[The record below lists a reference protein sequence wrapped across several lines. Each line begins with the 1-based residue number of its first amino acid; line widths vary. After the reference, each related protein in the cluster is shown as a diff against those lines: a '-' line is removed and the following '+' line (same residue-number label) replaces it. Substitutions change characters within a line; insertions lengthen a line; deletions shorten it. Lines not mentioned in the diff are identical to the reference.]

1 MVRYRQIL
9 IHCARTEQLCARND
23 GPPSVKA
30 TRVAFTVATKSK
42 SSSSRSSTRR
52 SQTSHAKN
60 ARGRAPA
67 KGRSTAAKRKTA
79 SSKAA
84 PRPSDTLN
92 EALNGRGP
100 DLIGLFLIGIAVLSA
115 LGIYTSTSGI
125 LGRAFDEGFGW
136 LMGVFRYFAPIVIA
150 AAGIAVIRRGEQS
163 HVLPPRFVVGGIA
176 AAVSMTGL
184 VHLAGNSPAWGSSLD
199 DLSRAGGIL
208 GLIVG
213 GPLLAI
219 ASFWGALLIL
229 LLLGLGGLVV
239 MTGLSLQALLDGLLV
254 GTRRMVGAAADGT
267 RSLFVIS
274 DYERTYVADDILL
287 DEEYDNFGG
296 PQVHVGGRVAGAP
309 DVDESTGADVDGQT
323 IEIPVPREEEPV
335 EPAKAANTVFD
346 QDAGAADVPT
356 PTVVVPQPA
365 PPQQLETELA
375 LTADGDRDWVLP
387 PMSMLGRSGSQ
398 NVDQDAVIARGRTL
412 ERALAEHGVETRLIN
427 MVVGPTVTRFELEL
441 GLGVKVAKV
450 KNLSDDIAYAMA
462 SKDVRIIAPIPGK
475 QAIGVEVPNEER
487 QIIAVGDILSSQEAQ
502 DANGAMEVAIGR
514 DINGKS
520 LLADLS
526 KMPHTLVAG
535 ATGAGKSSGINSII
549 TSLLMRN
556 TPDDVRMILIDPK
569 RVEMTQYE
577 RIPHLLTQPVT
588 DPKKAANAL
597 AWAVR
602 EMERRYELLEECRF
616 RDIGGY
622 NAAYDE
628 GKIKAKPGQLG
639 ADGEP
644 RRFTRLPYIL
654 VVVDEL
660 ADLMMVAARDVEDS
674 IVRIGQKARAV
685 GIHMVIATQRPSVD
699 VITGLI
705 KANVPA
711 RIAYAVSSMQDSRVI
726 LGAPGA
732 ERLVGK
738 GDLLFQ
744 DPTSSTPM
752 RLQGAWVEESEV
764 KRIVKHWRK
773 QGAEVVSTNESEVL
787 GGADVSPEAVA
798 APTATPA
805 AVAAPTSPAPSAAPA
820 AAPSLAESA
829 DAAATAAPTIDLTG
843 MPGMPS
849 STPAAGSD
857 AITADR
863 PADDDTDD
871 LLWQAMELVVSSG
884 LGSTSMLQRKLR
896 VGFSRAGRIMDEL
909 EQKGIVGPSEG
920 SKAREVLLSPEQL
933 QQLRNGQ

>member
-1 MVRYRQIL
+1 M
-9 IHCARTEQLCARND
+9 
-23 GPPSVKA
+23 
-30 TRVAFTVATKSK
+30 ATKSK
-42 SSSSRSSTRR
+42 SSSASSRSSTRR
-52 SQTSHAKN
+52 APSSRAKTS
-60 ARGRAPA
+60 RGRAPA
-67 KGRSTAAKRKTA
+67 SRRTTSTKRKTTTRSTAKGST
-79 SSKAA
+79 S
-84 PRPSDTLN
+84 TLN
-92 EALNGRGP
+92 EALHGRGP
-100 DLIGLFLIGIAVLSA
+100 DLIGLFLLAVAVLAA
-115 LGIYTSTSGI
+115 LGIYTGTSGI

-136 LMGVFRYFAPIVIA
+136 IMGVFRYLAPVVIA
-150 AAGIAVIRRGEQS
+150 AAGIAVIRRGDQT
-163 HVLPPRFVVGGIA
+163 HALPPRFVVGGLA

-184 VHLAGNSPAWGSSLD
+184 VHLAGNSPSWGSGVD
-199 DLSRAGGIL
+199 ALSRAGGIM
-208 GLIVG
+208 GLLVG

-219 ASFWGALLIL
+219 ASFWGALFIL
-229 LLLGLGGLVV
+229 LVLGFGGLIV
-239 MTGLSLQALLDGLLV
+239 MTGLSLQSIVDGFV
-254 GTRRMVGAAADGT
+254 SGGRSVVGAAADGT
-267 RSLFVIS
+267 RSLFVI
-274 DYERTYVADDILL
+274 DDRERTYVADDILL
-287 DEEYDNFGG
+287 DEEYGVDTFDG
-296 PQVHVGGRVAGAP
+296 PQVHIGGKVASPPEP
-309 DVDESTGADVDGQT
+309 DTSLDAAAAAGKT
-323 IEIPVPREEEPV
+323 IEIPVPRDNEDESQTAAPV
-335 EPAKAANTVFD
+335 SGVFD
-346 QDAGAADVPT
+346 QDAGPT
-356 PTVVVPQPA
+356 HAPAPTVVVPQPA

-375 LTADGDRDWVLP
+375 LTADSDRTWVLP

-398 NVDQDAVIARGRTL
+398 NVDQEAVIARGRTL

-487 QIIAVGDILSSQEAQ
+487 QIIAVGDILSSQEAR
-502 DANGAMEVAIGR
+502 DASGAMEVAIGR

-622 NAAYDE
+622 NKAFDE
-628 GKIKAKPGQLG
+628 GQVKAKLGQLG
-639 ADGEP
+639 PDGEP
-644 RRFTRLPYIL
+644 RTFTRLPYIL

-738 GDLLFQ
+738 GDMLFQ
-744 DPTSSTPM
+744 DPTSSTPL

-764 KRIVKHWRK
+764 KKIVKHWRK
-773 QGAEVVSTNESEVL
+773 QGAEVVTTNESEVL
-787 GGADVSPEAVA
+787 GGADVSPEATA
-798 APTATPA
+798 APTL
-805 AVAAPTSPAPSAAPA
+805 PSAAPSQTMPA
-820 AAPSLAESA
+820 STERGFESA
-829 DAAATAAPTIDLTG
+829 DAAATAAPGLDLSG
-843 MPGMPS
+843 MPGMPTAQPAT
-849 STPAAGSD
+849 STD
-857 AITADR
+857 FITADR

-920 SKAREVLLSPEQL
+920 SKARDVLLSPEQL

>member
-1 MVRYRQIL
+1 
-9 IHCARTEQLCARND
+9 
-23 GPPSVKA
+23 
-30 TRVAFTVATKSK
+30 VATKSK
-42 SSSSRSSTRR
+42 TSSSRSRASKRSTASSASKTRQ
-52 SQTSHAKN
+52 S
-60 ARGRAPA
+60 RGRAPA
-67 KGRSTAAKRKTA
+67 KPSSSTRKA
-79 SSKAA
+79 IV
-84 PRPSDTLN
+84 RPTLVQTTR
-92 EALNGRGP
+92 EALDGRGA
-100 DLIGLFLIGIAVLSA
+100 DLLGLFLIVTGVLAA
-115 LGIYTSTSGI
+115 LGIFTETSGL

-136 LMGVFRYFAPIVIA
+136 AIGVFRYLAPFVIVV
-150 AAGIAVIRRGEQS
+150 AGLAVIRRGGEPHS
-163 HVLPPRFVVGGIA
+163 LPPHFIVGGIA
-176 AAVSMTGL
+176 AVVATTGL
-184 VHLAGNSPAWGSSLD
+184 VHLAGDSPSWGSTVAE
-199 DLSRAGGIL
+199 LSSAGGVL
-208 GLIVG
+208 GLTVG
-213 GPLLAI
+213 GPLLTI

-229 LLLGLGGLVV
+229 LALGVGGLIV
-239 MTGLSLQALLDGLLV
+239 MTGISLQKLIE
-254 GTRRMVGAAADGT
+254 GTVRRARPLAGAAASGT
-267 RSLFVIS
+267 KSLFVMDRDS
-274 DYERTYVADDILL
+274 DMIDLRDAGPIAEPSVQVG
-287 DEEYDNFGG
+287 GG
-296 PQVHVGGRVAGAP
+296 PE
-309 DVDESTGADVDGQT
+309 DSFIDDDGTTHDAT
-323 IEIPVPREEEPV
+323 IEIPVPPPEPSAHV
-335 EPAKAANTVFD
+335 VPDAGKALFNQDDAAPSPTVF
-346 QDAGAADVPT
+346 VPNL
-356 PTVVVPQPA
+356 A
-365 PPQQLETELA
+365 HEPQQLETELA
-375 LTADGDRDWVLP
+375 VTTPGDRTWVLP
-387 PMSMLGRSGSQ
+387 SMSLLSRSNSQ
-398 NVDQDAVIARGRTL
+398 DVDQEAVIARGRTL

-441 GLGVKVAKV
+441 GLGVKVSRV

-462 SKDVRIIAPIPGK
+462 SADVRIIAPIPGK
-475 QAIGVEVPNEER
+475 QAIGVEVPNENR
-487 QIIAVGDILSSQEAQ
+487 QIIAVGDILASAEARK
-502 DANGAMEVAIGR
+502 AVGPMEVAIGR

-588 DPKKAANAL
+588 DPKKASNAL

-622 NAAYDE
+622 NNAFDK
-628 GKIKAKPGQLG
+628 GKVKAKKGQLG
-639 ADGEP
+639 PDGEP
-644 RRFTRLPYIL
+644 RTFKRLPYIL

-711 RIAYAVSSMQDSRVI
+711 RVAYAVSSMQDSRVI
-726 LGAPGA
+726 LGSPGA

-738 GDLLFQ
+738 GDMLFQ
-744 DPTSSTPM
+744 DPTSSTPI

-764 KRIVKHWRK
+764 KKIVDHWRQ
-773 QGAEVVSTNESEVL
+773 QGHDEISTADSEVL
-787 GGADVSPEAVA
+787 GSGSSQSIEDLPVNPDTDGAVA
-798 APTATPA
+798 P
-805 AVAAPTSPAPSAAPA
+805 VA
-820 AAPSLAESA
+820 AAP
-829 DAAATAAPTIDLTG
+829 DLSG
-843 MPGMPS
+843 MPGLSAP
-849 STPAAGSD
+849 PAAGSD
-857 AITADR
+857 MITADR
-863 PADDDTDD
+863 PSNDDTDE

-920 SKAREVLLSPEQL
+920 SKARGVLLTVEQL
-933 QQLRNGQ
+933 QELRNGS

>member
-1 MVRYRQIL
+1 MAQTVR
-9 IHCARTEQLCARND
+9 
-23 GPPSVKA
+23 
-30 TRVAFTVATKSK
+30 
-42 SSSSRSSTRR
+42 
-52 SQTSHAKN
+52 
-60 ARGRAPA
+60 
-67 KGRSTAAKRKTA
+67 
-79 SSKAA
+79 
-84 PRPSDTLN
+84 
-92 EALNGRGP
+92 EALAGRGA
-100 DLIGLFLIGIAVLSA
+100 DLLGLFLIVSGVLAA
-115 LGIYTSTSGI
+115 LGIYTETSGL
-125 LGRAFDEGFGW
+125 LGQAFDDGFGW
-136 LMGVFRYFAPIVIA
+136 VMGVFRYLAPFVIIA
-150 AAGIAVIRRGEQS
+150 AGLAVIRRGGEP
-163 HVLPPRFVVGGIA
+163 HALPPHFIVGGV
-176 AAVSMTGL
+176 AAVVSTTGL
-184 VHLAGNSPAWGSSLD
+184 VHLAGDSPAWGSSLAEFA
-199 DLSRAGGIL
+199 SAGGVL
-208 GLIVG
+208 GLLVG

-229 LLLGLGGLVV
+229 LAVGIGGLIV
-239 MTGLSLQALLDGLLV
+239 MTGLSLQTLIQ
-254 GTRRMVGAAADGT
+254 GTVDRAKPLAGAAANGT
-267 RSLFVIS
+267 RSLFVM
-274 DYERTYVADDILL
+274 ERDGDVIDLR
-287 DEEYDNFGG
+287 DETHDEPSVQVGG
-296 PQVHVGGRVAGAP
+296 PTDDAF
-309 DVDESTGADVDGQT
+309 VDEDGLPRDAT
-323 IEIPVPREEEPV
+323 IEIPVPPLEPDTL
-335 EPAKAANTVFD
+335 EAEDTAEATPAVFD
-346 QDAGAADVPT
+346 QDLPAAA
-356 PTVVVPQPA
+356 PTVVVPNA
-365 PPQQLETELA
+365 AAEPQQLETELA
-375 LTADGDRDWVLP
+375 VTTQGDRTWILP
-387 PMSMLGRSGSQ
+387 SMSLLSRSNSQ
-398 NVDQDAVIARGRTL
+398 DVDQDAVIARGRTL

-441 GLGVKVAKV
+441 GLGVKVSKV

-462 SKDVRIIAPIPGK
+462 SPDVRIIAPIPGK
-475 QAIGVEVPNEER
+475 QAIGVEVPNDDR
-487 QIIAVGDILSSQEAQ
+487 QIIAVGDILSSSEARR
-502 DANGAMEVAIGR
+502 ASGPMEVAIGR

-622 NAAYDE
+622 NEAFDK
-628 GKIKAKPGQLG
+628 GKVKAKKGELG
-639 ADGEP
+639 PDGEP
-644 RRFTRLPYIL
+644 RQFKRLPYIL

-738 GDLLFQ
+738 GDMLFQ

-764 KRIVKHWRK
+764 KKIVDHWRQ
-773 QGAEVVSTNESEVL
+773 QGYDEVSSQESEVL
-787 GGADVSPEAVA
+787 GGQQPALPEEPGQVADGV
-798 APTATPA
+798 PTALSA
-805 AVAAPTSPAPSAAPA
+805 GSP
-820 AAPSLAESA
+820 
-829 DAAATAAPTIDLTG
+829 DLTG
-843 MPGMPS
+843 MPGLAA
-849 STPAAGSD
+849 PAALAAD
-857 AITADR
+857 MITADR
-863 PADDDTDD
+863 PADDDADE

-920 SKAREVLLSPEQL
+920 SKAREVLLTVEQL
-933 QQLRNGQ
+933 QELRNG

>member
-1 MVRYRQIL
+1 M
-9 IHCARTEQLCARND
+9 
-23 GPPSVKA
+23 A
-30 TRVAFTVATKSK
+30 TRSK
-42 SSSSRSSTRR
+42 SGTTASRSSARR
-52 SQTSHAKN
+52 SQTTRAKN
-60 ARGRAPA
+60 SRGRAPA
-67 KGRSTAAKRKTA
+67 KGSKTTSRKTVA
-79 SSKAA
+79 KKSTS
-84 PRPSDTLN
+84 PRPSDTLV
-92 EALNGRGP
+92 EALDGRGP
-100 DLIGLFLIGIAVLSA
+100 DLIGLFLIAVAVLAA

-136 LMGVFRYFAPIVIA
+136 IMGVFRYFAPVVIA
-150 AAGIAVIRRGEQS
+150 AAGVAVIRRGDQAHS
-163 HVLPPRFVVGGIA
+163 LPPRFVVGGIA

-184 VHLAGNSPAWGSSLD
+184 VHLAGDSPAWGSPVEEFA
-199 DLSRAGGIL
+199 RAGGVL
-208 GLIVG
+208 GLLVG

-219 ASFWGALLIL
+219 ASFWGALFIL
-229 LLLGLGGLVV
+229 LVVGFGGLIV
-239 MTGLSLQALLDGLLV
+239 MTGLSLQAVLDTLFS
-254 GTRRMVGAAADGT
+254 GTKTVVGAAADGT
-267 RSLFVIS
+267 RSLFVINEHPNEH
-274 DYERTYVADDILL
+274 DIDLTDDIL
-287 DEEYDNFGG
+287 ENE
-296 PQVHVGGRVAGAP
+296 PQVHIGGRVAGSRPEPATL
-309 DVDESTGADVDGQT
+309 DEQAEAGRT
-323 IEIPVPREEEPV
+323 IEIPVPPADDPDPKAGKTKSAAEPIS
-335 EPAKAANTVFD
+335 TVFD
-346 QDAGAADVPT
+346 QDAGAPSAPT

-375 LTADGDRDWVLP
+375 LTVDGDHNWVLP
-387 PMSMLGRSGSQ
+387 PMSILGQSGSQ
-398 NVDQDAVIARGRTL
+398 DVDQDAVIARGRTL

-475 QAIGVEVPNEER
+475 QAIGVEVPNEQR
-487 QIIAVGDILSSQEAQ
+487 QIIAVGDILSSAEAQ
-502 DANGAMEVAIGR
+502 AADGAMEVAIGR

-622 NAAYDE
+622 NKAYDD
-628 GKIKAKPGQLG
+628 GQVKAKKGQLG
-639 ADGEP
+639 PDGEP
-644 RRFTRLPYIL
+644 RKFTRLPYIL

-744 DPTSSTPM
+744 DPTSSTPL
-752 RLQGAWVEESEV
+752 RLQGAWVEEAEV
-764 KRIVKHWRK
+764 KKIVKHWRS
-773 QGAEVVSTNESEVL
+773 QGAEVVSSNESEVL
-787 GGADVSPEAVA
+787 GGADVSPESV
-798 APTATPA
+798 
-805 AVAAPTSPAPSAAPA
+805 AAPA
-820 AAPSLAESA
+820 AEPPLQTPAPTAQNGAASETDSA
-829 DAAATAAPTIDLTG
+829 DTAATAAPAIDLTG
-843 MPGMPS
+843 MPGIAPAA
-849 STPAAGSD
+849 PAAGTD
-857 AITADR
+857 FITADR
-863 PADDDTDD
+863 PADDDTDE

-920 SKAREVLLSPEQL
+920 SKARDVLLSPEQL

>member
-1 MVRYRQIL
+1 M
-9 IHCARTEQLCARND
+9 
-23 GPPSVKA
+23 
-30 TRVAFTVATKSK
+30 ATKSK
-42 SSSSRSSTRR
+42 TSSSRSRSTGSR
-52 SQTSHAKN
+52 AKN
-60 ARGRAPA
+60 SRGRTPA
-67 KGRSTAAKRKTA
+67 SRKGTTTRKTAAKSTAKKRSTRKP
-79 SSKAA
+79 AA
-84 PRPSDTLN
+84 RPSVAETLGQ
-92 EALNGRGP
+92 ALDGRGA
-100 DLIGLFLIGIAVLSA
+100 DLFGLFLIVAGILCA
-115 LGIYTSTSGI
+115 LGIYSGTSGL

-136 LMGVFRYFAPIVIA
+136 AMGVFRYLAPFAIV
-150 AAGIAVIRRGEQS
+150 AAGLAVIRRGGQA
-163 HVLPPRFVVGGIA
+163 HALPPHFVVGGFA
-176 AAVSMTGL
+176 AIISMTGL
-184 VHLAGNSPAWGSSLD
+184 VHLAGDSPSWGSSVAEF
-199 DLSRAGGIL
+199 SGAGGVM
-208 GLIVG
+208 GLAVG

-229 LLLGLGGLVV
+229 LAVGIGGLIV
-239 MTGLSLQALLDGLLV
+239 MTGSSLQGLLNAMAN
-254 GTRRMVGAAADGT
+254 GARPLAGAAASST
-267 RSLFVIS
+267 RSLFVIDRDRTAEEEIDLRDDVAPTPSIHIGGAS
-274 DYERTYVADDILL
+274 DDTFI
-287 DEEYDNFGG
+287 DE
-296 PQVHVGGRVAGAP
+296 
-309 DVDESTGADVDGQT
+309 DGQALDAT
-323 IEIPVPREEEPV
+323 IEIPVPREDPEPEAATV
-335 EPAKAANTVFD
+335 ADTAEPAVFD
-346 QDAGAADVPT
+346 QDIDIPA
-356 PTVVVPQPA
+356 PTVVVPEVLT

-375 LTADGDRDWVLP
+375 VTTKGDRTWVLP
-387 PMSMLGRSGSQ
+387 SMSLLSRSGSQ
-398 NVDQDAVIARGRTL
+398 DVDQDAVIARGRTL

-441 GLGVKVAKV
+441 GLGVKVSRV

-462 SKDVRIIAPIPGK
+462 SPDVRIIAPIPGK
-475 QAIGVEVPNEER
+475 QAIGVEVPNEHR
-487 QIIAVGDILSSQEAQ
+487 QIIAVGDILGSSEAR
-502 DANGAMEVAIGR
+502 AASGPMEVAIGR

-556 TPDDVRMILIDPK
+556 TPDDIRMILIDPK

-622 NAAYDE
+622 NAAFDK
-628 GKIKAKPGQLG
+628 GKVKAKLG
-639 ADGEP
+639 ELGPDGEP
-644 RRFTRLPYIL
+644 REFKRLPYIL

-711 RIAYAVSSMQDSRVI
+711 RVAYAVSSMQDSRVI

-738 GDLLFQ
+738 GDMLFQ
-744 DPTSSTPM
+744 DPTSSTPL

-764 KRIVKHWRK
+764 KQIVDHWR
-773 QGAEVVSTNESEVL
+773 QQSYDELSTEETEVL
-787 GGADVSPEAVA
+787 GGGDV
-798 APTATPA
+798 APQI
-805 AVAAPTSPAPSAAPA
+805 VDAPAAPA
-820 AAPSLAESA
+820 AGGLPPVSS
-829 DAAATAAPTIDLTG
+829 TPDLSG
-843 MPGMPS
+843 MPGMAPS
-849 STPAAGSD
+849 APADGD
-857 AITADR
+857 MITADR
-863 PADDDTDD
+863 ASEDDTDD

-920 SKAREVLLSPEQL
+920 SKAREVLLTPEQL
-933 QQLRNGQ
+933 QQLRNG

>member
-1 MVRYRQIL
+1 M
-9 IHCARTEQLCARND
+9 
-23 GPPSVKA
+23 
-30 TRVAFTVATKSK
+30 ATKSK
-42 SSSSRSSTRR
+42 TSNSRTRATKRTAR
-52 SQTSHAKN
+52 SRTAKSKQT
-60 ARGRAPA
+60 RGRAPA
-67 KGRSTAAKRKTA
+67 KRKSARTP
-79 SSKAA
+79 A
-84 PRPSDTLN
+84 PRPTLVQTIR
-92 EALNGRGP
+92 EALDGRGA
-100 DLIGLFLIGIAVLSA
+100 DLAGLFLIVSGVLAA
-115 LGIYTSTSGI
+115 LGIYTETSGM

-136 LMGVFRYFAPIVIA
+136 AIGVFRYLAPFVIVVS
-150 AAGIAVIRRGEQS
+150 GLAVIRRGGEP
-163 HVLPPRFVVGGIA
+163 HALPPHFIVGGIA
-176 AAVSMTGL
+176 AIISTTGL
-184 VHLAGNSPAWGSSLD
+184 VHLAGDSPQWGSSVAEF
-199 DLSRAGGIL
+199 SGAGGVL
-208 GLIVG
+208 GMLVG

-219 ASFWGALLIL
+219 ASFWGALLML
-229 LLLGLGGLVV
+229 LAFGIGGLIV
-239 MTGLSLQALLDGLLV
+239 MTGVSLQDLIEGT
-254 GTRRMVGAAADGT
+254 TRRARPLAGAAASGT
-267 RSLFVIS
+267 RSLFVMDRS
-274 DYERTYVADDILL
+274 GR
-287 DEEYDNFGG
+287 DN
-296 PQVHVGGRVAGAP
+296 
-309 DVDESTGADVDGQT
+309 DVIDLREESTDGPIVQVGLPDNAFVDPDGRPVDAT
-323 IEIPVPREEEPV
+323 IEIPVPPL
-335 EPAKAANTVFD
+335 EPAKDAAPDEAPAVFD
-346 QDAGAADVPT
+346 QDVSKAA
-356 PTVVVPQPA
+356 PTVVVPSVGA
-365 PPQQLETELA
+365 EPQQLETELA
-375 LTADGDRDWVLP
+375 VTTPGDRTWVLP
-387 PMSMLGRSGSQ
+387 SMSLLSRSSSQ
-398 NVDQDAVIARGRTL
+398 DVDQEAVIARGRTL

-441 GLGVKVAKV
+441 GLGVKVSKV

-462 SKDVRIIAPIPGK
+462 SPDVRIIAPIPGK
-475 QAIGVEVPNEER
+475 QAIGVEVPNEDR
-487 QIIAVGDILSSQEAQ
+487 QIIAVGDILASPEARK
-502 DANGAMEVAIGR
+502 ASGPMEVAIGR

-616 RDIGGY
+616 RDISGY
-622 NAAYDE
+622 NDAFAKGE
-628 GKIKAKPGQLG
+628 VKAKKGELG
-639 ADGEP
+639 PDGEP
-644 RRFTRLPYIL
+644 RQFKRLPHIL

-726 LGAPGA
+726 LGSPGA

-738 GDLLFQ
+738 GDMLFQ
-744 DPTSSTPM
+744 DPTSSTPL

-764 KRIVKHWRK
+764 KRIVDHWRQ
-773 QGAEVVSTNESEVL
+773 QGFDEVSSQESEVL
-787 GGADVSPEAVA
+787 GGQQPAILDVAPATAADVV
-798 APTATPA
+798 
-805 AVAAPTSPAPSAAPA
+805 APA
-820 AAPSLAESA
+820 ATAP
-829 DAAATAAPTIDLTG
+829 DLTG
-843 MPGMPS
+843 MPGL
-849 STPAAGSD
+849 AAAKAPGGD
-857 AITADR
+857 MITADR
-863 PADDDTDD
+863 PSNDDADD

-920 SKAREVLLSPEQL
+920 SKAREVLLSVEEL
-933 QQLRNGQ
+933 QQLRNGS

>member
-1 MVRYRQIL
+1 M
-9 IHCARTEQLCARND
+9 
-23 GPPSVKA
+23 A
-30 TRVAFTVATKSK
+30 TK
-42 SSSSRSSTRR
+42 SSSSSRTRTSSR
-52 SQTSHAKN
+52 AKT

-67 KGRSTAAKRKTA
+67 KSTTAKKRAAAKRSPKKTTG
-79 SSKAA
+79 KGRAA
-84 PRPSDTLN
+84 ARPSFTETLS
-92 EALNGRGP
+92 EALDGRGA
-100 DLIGLFLIGIAVLSA
+100 DLAGLFLIVFGFLGFLGVFTSLAGA
-115 LGIYTSTSGI
+115 LGQ
-125 LGRAFDEGFGW
+125 AFNDGFGW
-136 LMGVFRYFAPIVIA
+136 TIGVFRYLAPFAVIA
-150 AAGIAVIRRGEQS
+150 AGLFVIRRGDQP
-163 HVLPPRFVVGGIA
+163 HALPPHFVVGGLAAIIA
-176 AAVSMTGL
+176 TTGL
-184 VHLAGNSPAWGSSLD
+184 VHLAGNSPAWGSSVEQF
-199 DLSRAGGIL
+199 SGAGGVL
-208 GLIVG
+208 GLLVG

-229 LLLGLGGLVV
+229 IALGLGGLII
-239 MTGLSLQALLDGLLV
+239 MTGTSLTAVLDGVLRGAKPLA
-254 GTRRMVGAAADGT
+254 GAAANST
-267 RSLFVIS
+267 RSLFVI
-274 DYERTYVADDILL
+274 DRDHDNEPDDILDL
-287 DEEYDNFGG
+287 RDE
-296 PQVHVGGRVAGAP
+296 PSVVVGGAQDDGF
-309 DVDESTGADVDGQT
+309 VDEAGEPVDAT
-323 IEIPVPREEEPV
+323 IEIPVPPREPDEKTTSDKG
-335 EPAKAANTVFD
+335 AVFD
-346 QDAGAADVPT
+346 QDGDAPKNDVA
-356 PTVVVPQPA
+356 PTVVVPQVA
-365 PPQQLETELA
+365 VEPQQLETELA
-375 LTADGDRDWVLP
+375 VTTQGDRTWVLP
-387 PMSMLGRSGSQ
+387 SMSLLQRSGSQ
-398 NVDQDAVIARGRTL
+398 QVDQEAVIARGRTL
-412 ERALAEHGVETRLIN
+412 ERALAEHNVETRLIN

-441 GLGVKVAKV
+441 GLGVKVSKV
-450 KNLSDDIAYAMA
+450 KNLTDDIAYAMA
-462 SKDVRIIAPIPGK
+462 SPDVRIIAPIPGK
-475 QAIGVEVPNEER
+475 QAIGVEVPNEDR
-487 QIIAVGDILSSQEAQ
+487 QIVAVGDILGSSEAK
-502 DANGAMEVAIGR
+502 AAKGPMSVAIGR

-622 NAAYDE
+622 NDAFDK
-628 GKIKAKPGQLG
+628 GKVKAKKGELG
-639 ADGEP
+639 PDGEP
-644 RRFTRLPYIL
+644 RQFKRLPYIL

-738 GDLLFQ
+738 GDMLFQ

-764 KRIVKHWRK
+764 KKIVDHWR
-773 QGAEVVSTNESEVL
+773 QQGYDEIESDGAVLGAETPVEATAPT
-787 GGADVSPEAVA
+787 GADPAS
-798 APTATPA
+798 AP
-805 AVAAPTSPAPSAAPA
+805 SIPAPAPVD
-820 AAPSLAESA
+820 S
-829 DAAATAAPTIDLTG
+829 
-843 MPGMPS
+843 
-849 STPAAGSD
+849 
-857 AITADR
+857 ITADR
-863 PADDDTDD
+863 PQTDD
-871 LLWQAMELVVSSG
+871 VDELFWQACDLVVSSG

-909 EQKGIVGPSEG
+909 EEKGIVGPSEG
-920 SKAREVLLSPEQL
+920 SKAREVLVSPEQL
-933 QQLRNGQ
+933 QQLRGGA

>member
-1 MVRYRQIL
+1 MAQTVR
-9 IHCARTEQLCARND
+9 
-23 GPPSVKA
+23 
-30 TRVAFTVATKSK
+30 
-42 SSSSRSSTRR
+42 
-52 SQTSHAKN
+52 
-60 ARGRAPA
+60 
-67 KGRSTAAKRKTA
+67 
-79 SSKAA
+79 
-84 PRPSDTLN
+84 
-92 EALNGRGP
+92 EALDGRGA
-100 DLIGLFLIGIAVLSA
+100 DLLGLFLIVAGVLAA
-115 LGIYTSTSGI
+115 LGIYTETSGL
-125 LGRAFDEGFGW
+125 LGRSFDEGLGW
-136 LMGVFRYFAPIVIA
+136 AIGVFRYLAPFVIV
-150 AAGIAVIRRGEQS
+150 AAGLAVIRRGGEP
-163 HVLPPRFVVGGIA
+163 HALPPHFIVGGIGA
-176 AAVSMTGL
+176 IISTTGL
-184 VHLAGNSPAWGSSLD
+184 VHLAGDSPAWGSSVEA
-199 DLSRAGGIL
+199 LSGAGGVL
-208 GLIVG
+208 GLLVG

-229 LLLGLGGLVV
+229 LAVGIGGLIV
-239 MTGLSLQALLDGLLV
+239 MTGVSLQTVIEGSL
-254 GTRRMVGAAADGT
+254 RRARPIAGAAANGT
-267 RSLFVIS
+267 RSLFVM
-274 DYERTYVADDILL
+274 DRDQLDDDVIDLRG
-287 DEEYDNFGG
+287 DDGA
-296 PQVHVGGRVAGAP
+296 PSVHVGTP
-309 DVDESTGADVDGQT
+309 DDAFVDPDGVPVDAT
-323 IEIPVPREEEPV
+323 IEIPVPPL
-335 EPAKAANTVFD
+335 EPATDDEPSETPTVFD
-346 QDAGAADVPT
+346 QDVPKPP
-356 PTVVVPQPA
+356 PTVVVPEISSE
-365 PPQQLETELA
+365 PQQLETELA
-375 LTADGDRDWVLP
+375 VTTQGDRTWVLP
-387 PMSMLGRSGSQ
+387 SMSLLSRSNSQ
-398 NVDQDAVIARGRTL
+398 DVDQDAVIARGRTL

-441 GLGVKVAKV
+441 GLGVKVARV

-462 SKDVRIIAPIPGK
+462 SPDVRIIAPIPGK
-475 QAIGVEVPNEER
+475 QAIGVEVPNENR
-487 QIIAVGDILSSQEAQ
+487 QIIAVGDILASSEARK
-502 DANGAMEVAIGR
+502 ASGPMEVAIGR

-556 TPDDVRMILIDPK
+556 TPDDIRMILIDPK

-622 NAAYDE
+622 NEAFDK
-628 GKIKAKPGQLG
+628 GKVKAKKGELG
-639 ADGEP
+639 PDGEP
-644 RRFTRLPYIL
+644 RQFKRLPYIL

-726 LGAPGA
+726 LGSPGA

-738 GDLLFQ
+738 GDMLFQ

-764 KRIVKHWRK
+764 KKIVDHWRQ
-773 QGAEVVSTNESEVL
+773 QGFDEISSQESEVL
-787 GGADVSPEAVA
+787 GGGQQSTMLDE
-798 APTATPA
+798 
-805 AVAAPTSPAPSAAPA
+805 APA
-820 AAPSLAESA
+820 SDTSLVAPVASA
-829 DAAATAAPTIDLTG
+829 PDLTG
-843 MPGMPS
+843 MPGMAP
-849 STPAAGSD
+849 TPAAGGD
-857 AITADR
+857 MITADR
-863 PADDDTDD
+863 PSDDDTDD

-920 SKAREVLLSPEQL
+920 SKAREVLLSVEQL
-933 QQLRNGQ
+933 QQLRNGA

>member
-1 MVRYRQIL
+1 M
-9 IHCARTEQLCARND
+9 
-23 GPPSVKA
+23 
-30 TRVAFTVATKSK
+30 
-42 SSSSRSSTRR
+42 SRKGT
-52 SQTSHAKN
+52 TSRKT
-60 ARGRAPA
+60 PA
-67 KGRSTAAKRKTA
+67 KSTAKKRPARK
-79 SSKAA
+79 SAA
-84 PRPSDTLN
+84 RPSIVDTFG
-92 EALNGRGP
+92 EALDGRGA
-100 DLIGLFLIGIAVLSA
+100 DLFGLFLIVTGILCA
-115 LGIYTSTSGI
+115 LGIYSGTSGL
-125 LGRAFDEGFGW
+125 LGRGFDEGFGW
-136 LMGVFRYFAPIVIA
+136 AMGVFRYLAPFAIV
-150 AAGIAVIRRGEQS
+150 AAGLAVIRRGGEA
-163 HVLPPRFVVGGIA
+163 HALPPHFIVGGIA
-176 AAVSMTGL
+176 AIFSMTGL
-184 VHLAGNSPAWGSSLD
+184 VHLAGDSPSWGSTVAEFSG
-199 DLSRAGGIL
+199 AGGVL
-208 GLIVG
+208 GLLIG
-213 GPLLAI
+213 GPLLAV

-229 LLLGLGGLVV
+229 LAVGIGGLVV
-239 MTGLSLQALLDGLLV
+239 MTGSSLQGLLNAV
-254 GTRRMVGAAADGT
+254 ANGARPLAGAAANST
-267 RSLFVIS
+267 KSLFVIDRDRS
-274 DYERTYVADDILL
+274 YDDIDLREVDTIDAPTVQVGNKTKTKTAKDTADDGFIDEDGKAL
-287 DEEYDNFGG
+287 D
-296 PQVHVGGRVAGAP
+296 A
-309 DVDESTGADVDGQT
+309 T
-323 IEIPVPREEEPV
+323 IEIPVPREDTKAAA
-335 EPAKAANTVFD
+335 EPATETAVFD
-346 QDAGAADVPT
+346 QDIDLPP
-356 PTVVVPQPA
+356 PTVVVPEVLA
-365 PPQQLETELA
+365 PQQLETELA
-375 LTADGDRDWVLP
+375 VTTQGDRTWVLP
-387 PMSMLGRSGSQ
+387 PMSMLSRSSTQ
-398 NVDQDAVIARGRTL
+398 DIDQEAVIARGRTL

-441 GLGVKVAKV
+441 GLGVKVSRV

-462 SKDVRIIAPIPGK
+462 SPDVRIIAPIPGK
-475 QAIGVEVPNEER
+475 QAIGVEVPNEHR
-487 QIIAVGDILSSQEAQ
+487 QIIAVGDILGSPEAR
-502 DANGAMEVAIGR
+502 AAIGPMEVAIGR

-622 NAAYDE
+622 NKAFDD
-628 GKIKAKPGQLG
+628 GKVIAKLG
-639 ADGEP
+639 ELGPDGEP
-644 RRFTRLPYIL
+644 RQFKRLPYIL

-711 RIAYAVSSMQDSRVI
+711 RVAYAVSSMQDSRVI
-726 LGAPGA
+726 LGSPGA

-738 GDLLFQ
+738 GDMLFQ
-744 DPTSSTPM
+744 DPTSSTPL

-764 KRIVKHWRK
+764 QNIVAHWRE
-773 QGAEVVSTNESEVL
+773 QGFDEFSTDESEVL
-787 GGADVSPEAVA
+787 GGADV
-798 APTATPA
+798 APQIMDVPA
-805 AVAAPTSPAPSAAPA
+805 ASNDIGIAPVSSTP
-820 AAPSLAESA
+820 
-829 DAAATAAPTIDLTG
+829 DLTG

-849 STPAAGSD
+849 APAAGGD
-857 AITADR
+857 MITADR
-863 PADDDTDD
+863 AADDDTDD

-920 SKAREVLLSPEQL
+920 SKAREVLLTPEQL
-933 QQLRNGQ
+933 LELRNG

>member
-1 MVRYRQIL
+1 MRPTLPQ
-9 IHCARTEQLCARND
+9 
-23 GPPSVKA
+23 
-30 TRVAFTVATKSK
+30 TV
-42 SSSSRSSTRR
+42 
-52 SQTSHAKN
+52 
-60 ARGRAPA
+60 G
-67 KGRSTAAKRKTA
+67 AAL
-79 SSKAA
+79 
-84 PRPSDTLN
+84 D
-92 EALNGRGP
+92 GRGA
-100 DLIGLFLIGIAVLSA
+100 DLLGLFLLVTGVLCA
-115 LGIYTSTSGI
+115 LGIFTGTSGL

-136 LMGVFRYFAPIVIA
+136 VMGVFRYLAPFAIF
-150 AAGIAVIRRGEQS
+150 AAGLAVIRRSDSS
-163 HVLPPRFVVGGIA
+163 HVLPPHFVVGGLCA
-176 AAVSMTGL
+176 LFSMTGL
-184 VHLAGNSPAWGSSLD
+184 VHLAGDSPSWGSTVEEFSG
-199 DLSRAGGIL
+199 AGGVI
-208 GLIVG
+208 GLVVG

-229 LLLGLGGLVV
+229 LAVGFGGLIIMTGTSLQGLGNVIASGARPL
-239 MTGLSLQALLDGLLV
+239 A
-254 GTRRMVGAAADGT
+254 GAAANGT
-267 RSLFVIS
+267 KSLFVI
-274 DYERTYVADDILL
+274 DRDRHHIDEYETFDAADEIDLREGPSVHIGGVRQGNDTDPDAFL
-287 DEEYDNFGG
+287 D
-296 PQVHVGGRVAGAP
+296 
-309 DVDESTGADVDGQT
+309 ADGNARDAT
-323 IEIPVPREEEPV
+323 IEIPVPREEP
-335 EPAKAANTVFD
+335 KAAAPKAPAIFD
-346 QDAGAADVPT
+346 QDEGTGGADTPA
-356 PTVVVPQPA
+356 PTVVVPTVA

-375 LTADGDRDWVLP
+375 VTTQGDRTWVLP
-387 PMSMLGRSGSQ
+387 PMSMLSRSGSQ
-398 NVDQDAVIARGRTL
+398 DVDQDAVIARGRTL

-441 GLGVKVAKV
+441 GLGVKVSKI

-462 SKDVRIIAPIPGK
+462 SPDVRIIAPIPGK
-475 QAIGVEVPNEER
+475 QAIGVEVPNEDR
-487 QIIAVGDILSSQEAQ
+487 QIIAVGDILSSPEAKE
-502 DANGAMEVAIGR
+502 AKGPMGVAIGR

-520 LLADLS
+520 LMADLS

-622 NAAYDE
+622 NKAFDE
-628 GKIKAKPGQLG
+628 GKVKAKKGQVG
-639 ADGEP
+639 PDGEP
-644 RRFTRLPYIL
+644 RQFKRLPYIL

-711 RIAYAVSSMQDSRVI
+711 RVAYAVSSMQDSRVI
-726 LGAPGA
+726 LGSPGA

-738 GDLLFQ
+738 GDMLFL
-744 DPTSSTPM
+744 DPTSSTPL

-764 KRIVKHWRK
+764 KKIVKHWRT
-773 QGAEVVSTNESEVL
+773 QGYDEVSSNDTEVL
-787 GGADVSPEAVA
+787 GGEAPALDVPA
-798 APTATPA
+798 APDTMA
-805 AVAAPTSPAPSAAPA
+805 AVPPVASAP
-820 AAPSLAESA
+820 
-829 DAAATAAPTIDLTG
+829 DLTG
-843 MPGMPS
+843 MPGMP
-849 STPAAGSD
+849 TAAPAAGSD
-857 AITADR
+857 MITADR

-933 QQLRNGQ
+933 MQLRNGEAQ

>member
-1 MVRYRQIL
+1 M
-9 IHCARTEQLCARND
+9 ARPTLA
-23 GPPSVKA
+23 
-30 TRVAFTVATKSK
+30 
-42 SSSSRSSTRR
+42 
-52 SQTSHAKN
+52 QTI
-60 ARGRAPA
+60 R
-67 KGRSTAAKRKTA
+67 
-79 SSKAA
+79 
-84 PRPSDTLN
+84 
-92 EALNGRGP
+92 EALDGRGA
-100 DLIGLFLIGIAVLSA
+100 DLIGLFLIVTGVLAA
-115 LGIYTSTSGI
+115 LGIFTSTSGL
-125 LGRAFDEGFGW
+125 LGQAFDDGFGW
-136 LMGVFRYFAPIVIA
+136 VMGVFRYLAPFVIVV
-150 AAGIAVIRRGEQS
+150 AGLAVIRRGGEP
-163 HVLPPRFVVGGIA
+163 HALPPHFIVGGIA
-176 AAVSMTGL
+176 AVFATTGL
-184 VHLAGNSPAWGSSLD
+184 VHLAGDSPAWGSPLEE
-199 DLSRAGGIL
+199 LAGAGGLL
-208 GLIVG
+208 GLVVG

-229 LLLGLGGLVV
+229 LAVGIGGLIV
-239 MTGLSLQALLDGLLV
+239 MTGVSLQALIDGTV
-254 GTRRMVGAAADGT
+254 RRAKPLAGAAANGT
-267 RSLFVIS
+267 RSLFVMERNS
-274 DYERTYVADDILL
+274 DVIDLRDD
-287 DEEYDNFGG
+287 D
-296 PQVHVGGRVAGAP
+296 PSAPSVHVGSSADP
-309 DVDESTGADVDGQT
+309 DSIDDGFLDASGMDRDAT
-323 IEIPVPREEEPV
+323 IEIPVPPPEPDLPDHS
-335 EPAKAANTVFD
+335 EATDETPAVFD
-346 QDAGAADVPT
+346 QDVPAPT
-356 PTVVVPQPA
+356 PTVVVPA
-365 PPQQLETELA
+365 SASTPQQLETELA
-375 LTADGDRDWVLP
+375 VTTQGDRTWVLP
-387 PMSMLGRSGSQ
+387 SMSLLSRSNSQ
-398 NVDQDAVIARGRTL
+398 DVDQEAVIARGRTL

-441 GLGVKVAKV
+441 GLGVKVSKV

-462 SKDVRIIAPIPGK
+462 SPDVRIIAPIPGK
-475 QAIGVEVPNEER
+475 QAIGVEVPNEDR
-487 QIIAVGDILSSQEAQ
+487 QVIAVGDILASPEARK
-502 DANGAMEVAIGR
+502 ASGPMEVAIGR
-514 DINGKS
+514 DINGES

-622 NAAYDE
+622 NAAFDK
-628 GKIKAKPGQLG
+628 GKIKAKPGELG
-639 ADGEP
+639 PDGEP
-644 RRFTRLPYIL
+644 RQFKRLPYIL

-711 RIAYAVSSMQDSRVI
+711 RVAYAVSSMQDSRVI

-738 GDLLFQ
+738 GDMLFM
-744 DPTSSTPM
+744 DPTSSTPL

-764 KRIVKHWRK
+764 KKIVDHWRQ
-773 QGAEVVSTNESEVL
+773 QGYDEISSQDSEVL
-787 GGADVSPEAVA
+787 GGQQPSILEKAPDSVEAA
-798 APTATPA
+798 ST
-805 AVAAPTSPAPSAAPA
+805 APA
-820 AAPSLAESA
+820 SAP
-829 DAAATAAPTIDLTG
+829 DLTG
-843 MPGMPS
+843 MPGV
-849 STPAAGSD
+849 PAAPAPGGD
-857 AITADR
+857 MITADR
-863 PADDDTDD
+863 PDDDDTDD

-920 SKAREVLLSPEQL
+920 SKAREVLLSVEQL
-933 QQLRNGQ
+933 QQLRNGA

>member
-1 MVRYRQIL
+1 M
-9 IHCARTEQLCARND
+9 
-23 GPPSVKA
+23 
-30 TRVAFTVATKSK
+30 ATKSK
-42 SSSSRSSTRR
+42 TSTSRSRATKRPAR
-52 SQTSHAKN
+52 SGTAKSKRS
-60 ARGRAPA
+60 RGRAPA
-67 KGRSTAAKRKTA
+67 ARKNTRTPV
-79 SSKAA
+79 
-84 PRPSDTLN
+84 PRPTLVQTIR
-92 EALNGRGP
+92 EALDGRGA
-100 DLIGLFLIGIAVLSA
+100 DLVGLFLIVAGVLA
-115 LGIYTSTSGI
+115 LLGIYTDTSGL
-125 LGRAFDEGFGW
+125 LGRSFDEGLGW
-136 LMGVFRYFAPIVIA
+136 AIGVFRYLAPFVIM
-150 AAGIAVIRRGEQS
+150 AAGLVVIRREGEP
-163 HVLPPRFVVGGIA
+163 HALPPHFIVGGIG
-176 AAVSMTGL
+176 AVISTTGL
-184 VHLAGNSPAWGSSLD
+184 VHLAGDSPTWDSSLEQ
-199 DLSRAGGIL
+199 LAGAGGVI

-229 LLLGLGGLVV
+229 LAVGIGGLIV
-239 MTGLSLQALLDGLLV
+239 MTGVSLQTVIDGSL
-254 GTRRMVGAAADGT
+254 RRARPLADAAANGT
-267 RSLFVIS
+267 RSLFVMDS
-274 DYERTYVADDILL
+274 AEL
-287 DEEYDNFGG
+287 DHDVIDLRDEAGA
-296 PQVHVGGRVAGAP
+296 PSVHVGARDGAFVDP
-309 DVDESTGADVDGQT
+309 DGMPVDAT
-323 IEIPVPREEEPV
+323 IEIPVPPLEPTTDD
-335 EPAKAANTVFD
+335 EPSEVPAVFD
-346 QDAGAADVPT
+346 QDVPT
-356 PTVVVPQPA
+356 PPPTVVVPTTPA
-365 PPQQLETELA
+365 EPQQLETELA
-375 LTADGDRDWVLP
+375 VTTQGDRTWVLP
-387 PMSMLGRSGSQ
+387 SMSLLSRSNSQ
-398 NVDQDAVIARGRTL
+398 DVDQDAVIARGRTL

-441 GLGVKVAKV
+441 GLGVKVSRV

-462 SKDVRIIAPIPGK
+462 SPDVRIIAPIPGK
-475 QAIGVEVPNEER
+475 QAIGVEVPNENR
-487 QIIAVGDILSSQEAQ
+487 QIIAVGDILASPEARK
-502 DANGAMEVAIGR
+502 ASGPMEVAIGR

-622 NAAYDE
+622 NDAFDK
-628 GKIKAKPGQLG
+628 GKVKAKKGELG
-639 ADGEP
+639 PDGEP
-644 RRFTRLPYIL
+644 RQFKRLPYIL

-711 RIAYAVSSMQDSRVI
+711 RVAYAVSSMQDSRVI
-726 LGAPGA
+726 LGSPGA

-738 GDLLFQ
+738 GDMLFQ

-764 KRIVKHWRK
+764 KKIVDHWRQ
-773 QGAEVVSTNESEVL
+773 QGFDEVSSQDSEVL
-787 GGADVSPEAVA
+787 GGGRQ
-798 APTATPA
+798 PTMLDEP
-805 AVAAPTSPAPSAAPA
+805 PAPDTTLVAPV
-820 AAPSLAESA
+820 
-829 DAAATAAPTIDLTG
+829 ATAPDLTG
-843 MPGMPS
+843 MPGMAP
-849 STPAAGSD
+849 PKAAGSD
-857 AITADR
+857 MITADR
-863 PADDDTDD
+863 PNDDDTDD

-909 EQKGIVGPSEG
+909 EQKGIVGPTEG
-920 SKAREVLLSPEQL
+920 SKAREVLLSVEQL
-933 QQLRNGQ
+933 QQLRNGA

>member
-1 MVRYRQIL
+1 M
-9 IHCARTEQLCARND
+9 
-23 GPPSVKA
+23 
-30 TRVAFTVATKSK
+30 ATKSK
-42 SSSSRSSTRR
+42 TSNSRSRATKRSARST
-52 SQTSHAKN
+52 TAKSKQS
-60 ARGRAPA
+60 RGRAPA
-67 KGRSTAAKRKTA
+67 KRKNSRTPVA
-79 SSKAA
+79 
-84 PRPSDTLN
+84 RPSLSQTVR
-92 EALNGRGP
+92 EALDGRGA
-100 DLIGLFLIGIAVLSA
+100 DLLGLFLIVAGVLAA
-115 LGIYTSTSGI
+115 LGIYTETSGL

-136 LMGVFRYFAPIVIA
+136 AIGVFRYLAPFVIVV
-150 AAGIAVIRRGEQS
+150 AGLAVIRRGGEP
-163 HVLPPRFVVGGIA
+163 HTLPPHFIVGGIA
-176 AAVSMTGL
+176 AVVSTTGL
-184 VHLAGNSPAWGSSLD
+184 VHLAGDSPTWGSPIAE
-199 DLSRAGGIL
+199 LSGAGGVL
-208 GLIVG
+208 GLVVG

-229 LLLGLGGLVV
+229 LAVGIGGLIV
-239 MTGLSLQALLDGLLV
+239 MTGVSLQTLIESSL
-254 GTRRMVGAAADGT
+254 RRARPLAGAAANGT
-267 RSLFVIS
+267 RSLFVMDRAEPEHDVI
-274 DYERTYVADDILL
+274 DLRGED
-287 DEEYDNFGG
+287 G
-296 PQVHVGGRVAGAP
+296 PPSVHVGTP
-309 DVDESTGADVDGQT
+309 DETFVDSNGMPVDAT
-323 IEIPVPREEEPV
+323 IEIPVPPL
-335 EPAKAANTVFD
+335 EPAIDNAPDETPEVFD
-346 QDAGAADVPT
+346 QDVPSPP
-356 PTVVVPQPA
+356 PTVIVPA
-365 PPQQLETELA
+365 TSAEPQQLEAELA
-375 LTADGDRDWVLP
+375 ITTQGDRTWVLP
-387 PMSMLGRSGSQ
+387 SMSLLSRSDSQ
-398 NVDQDAVIARGRTL
+398 DVDQDAVIARGRTL

-441 GLGVKVAKV
+441 GLGVKVARV

-462 SKDVRIIAPIPGK
+462 SPDVRIIAPIPGK
-475 QAIGVEVPNEER
+475 QAIGVEVPNEHR
-487 QIIAVGDILSSQEAQ
+487 QIIAVGDILASPEARK
-502 DANGAMEVAIGR
+502 ASGPMEVAIGR
-514 DINGKS
+514 DINGAS

-622 NAAYDE
+622 NAAFDK
-628 GKIKAKPGQLG
+628 GKVKAKKGELG
-639 ADGEP
+639 PDGEP
-644 RRFTRLPYIL
+644 RRFKRLPYIL

-711 RIAYAVSSMQDSRVI
+711 RVAYAVSSMQDSRVI
-726 LGAPGA
+726 LGCPGA

-738 GDLLFQ
+738 GDMLFQ
-744 DPTSSTPM
+744 DPTSSTPL

-764 KRIVKHWRK
+764 KKIVDHWRQ
-773 QGAEVVSTNESEVL
+773 QGYDEVSSQDSEVL
-787 GGADVSPEAVA
+787 GGQQ
-798 APTATPA
+798 PTILDQVPA
-805 AVAAPTSPAPSAAPA
+805 AEAGLIAPV
-820 AAPSLAESA
+820 
-829 DAAATAAPTIDLTG
+829 ATAPDLTG
-843 MPGMPS
+843 MPGMAP
-849 STPAAGSD
+849 PKAAGSD
-857 AITADR
+857 MITADR
-863 PADDDTDD
+863 ANNDDTDE

-920 SKAREVLLSPEQL
+920 SKAREVLLSVEQL
-933 QQLRNGQ
+933 QQLRNGA

>member
-1 MVRYRQIL
+1 ML
-9 IHCARTEQLCARND
+9 
-23 GPPSVKA
+23 
-30 TRVAFTVATKSK
+30 
-42 SSSSRSSTRR
+42 
-52 SQTSHAKN
+52 
-60 ARGRAPA
+60 
-67 KGRSTAAKRKTA
+67 
-79 SSKAA
+79 
-84 PRPSDTLN
+84 
-92 EALNGRGP
+92 
-100 DLIGLFLIGIAVLSA
+100 GLFLIVAGVLAA
-115 LGIYTSTSGI
+115 LGIYTETSGL

-136 LMGVFRYFAPIVIA
+136 AIGVFRYLAPFVVVV
-150 AAGIAVIRRGEQS
+150 AGLAVIRRGGEP
-163 HVLPPRFVVGGIA
+163 HALPPHFIVGGIA
-176 AAVSMTGL
+176 AVVSTTGL
-184 VHLAGNSPAWGSSLD
+184 VHLAGDSPTWGSTVAE
-199 DLSRAGGIL
+199 LSGAGGVL
-208 GLIVG
+208 GLLVG
-213 GPLLAI
+213 GPLLAV

-229 LLLGLGGLVV
+229 LSFGIGGLIV
-239 MTGLSLQALLDGLLV
+239 MTGVSLQTLIE
-254 GTRRMVGAAADGT
+254 GTLRRARPLAGAAANGT
-267 RSLFVIS
+267 RSLFVMDRHDAEGDVI
-274 DYERTYVADDILL
+274 DLRDD
-287 DEEYDNFGG
+287 NS
-296 PQVHVGGRVAGAP
+296 PPPVQVGAP
-309 DVDESTGADVDGQT
+309 TDAFVDEDGQNLDST
-323 IEIPVPREEEPV
+323 IEIPVPPL
-335 EPAKAANTVFD
+335 EPAPDETPDGTPDETVAVFD
-346 QDAGAADVPT
+346 QDVDAAP
-356 PTVVVPQPA
+356 PTVVVPNA
-365 PPQQLETELA
+365 SSEPQQLETELA
-375 LTADGDRDWVLP
+375 VTTQGDRTWVLP
-387 PMSMLGRSGSQ
+387 SMSLLSRSNSQ
-398 NVDQDAVIARGRTL
+398 DVDQDAVIARGRTL

-441 GLGVKVAKV
+441 GLGVKVSKV

-462 SKDVRIIAPIPGK
+462 SPDVRIIAPIPGK
-475 QAIGVEVPNEER
+475 QAIGVEVPNENR
-487 QIIAVGDILSSQEAQ
+487 QIIAVGDILASAEARK
-502 DANGAMEVAIGR
+502 AIGPMEVAIGR

-622 NAAYDE
+622 NAAFDK
-628 GKIKAKPGQLG
+628 GKVKAKKGELG
-639 ADGEP
+639 PDGEP
-644 RRFTRLPYIL
+644 RQFKRLPYIL

-726 LGAPGA
+726 LGSPGA

-738 GDLLFQ
+738 GDMLFQ

-764 KRIVKHWRK
+764 KKIVDHWRQ
-773 QGAEVVSTNESEVL
+773 QGFDEISTQESEVL
-787 GGADVSPEAVA
+787 GGRQPSMLDEAPPAENGAVA
-798 APTATPA
+798 P
-805 AVAAPTSPAPSAAPA
+805 V
-820 AAPSLAESA
+820 
-829 DAAATAAPTIDLTG
+829 ATAPDLTG
-843 MPGMPS
+843 MPGM
-849 STPAAGSD
+849 AAPVSPGTD
-857 AITADR
+857 MITADR
-863 PADDDTDD
+863 QSDDDADD

-920 SKAREVLLSPEQL
+920 SKAREVLLSVEQL
-933 QQLRNGQ
+933 QQLRNGA